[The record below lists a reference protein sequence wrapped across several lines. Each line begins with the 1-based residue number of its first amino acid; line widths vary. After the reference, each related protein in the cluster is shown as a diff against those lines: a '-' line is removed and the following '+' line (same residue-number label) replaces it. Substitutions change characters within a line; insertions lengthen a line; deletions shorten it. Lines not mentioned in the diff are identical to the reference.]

1 MVLDIKNP
9 TANTGDVRD
18 VGSIPGLGRCPG
30 GGDGNPLQYPCL
42 GNPTGR
48 AAWQVADKDKTERA
62 HAGNFTFVYHFVIS
76 KFYISM
82 NLICMIKMMEGIPT
96 VLN

>member
-1 MVLDIKNP
+1 MALVVKNLLAKHRRHKRPGIGPWVEKMPWRRRWQP
-9 TANTGDVRD
+9 TPV
-18 VGSIPGLGRCPG
+18 
-30 GGDGNPLQYPCL
+30 GNPM
-42 GNPTGR
+42 GR

-62 HAGNFTFVYHFVIS
+62 HAGNFTFVYHFVFS

-82 NLICMIKMMEGIPT
+82 NLICMIKMMECITT

>member
-1 MVLDIKNP
+1 M
-9 TANTGDVRD
+9 
-18 VGSIPGLGRCPG
+18 
-30 GGDGNPLQYPCL
+30 
-42 GNPTGR
+42 GR

-62 HAGNFTFVYHFVIS
+62 HAGNFTFVYHFVFS

-82 NLICMIKMMEGIPT
+82 NLICMIKMMECITT